1 MDFNKVFHS
10 IKIIEYEGDMD
21 KVFETDRAFAVIK
34 ETTDES
40 LFNYVA
46 AKNVESEKGLIKD
59 FLTADK
65 FLKQHSKEPKLL
77 VPYYDNSQT
86 IVNNLVAK
94 DFLSVDYFENVLL
107 FTDNSFLEKEFDI
120 DKNIKFEVAN
130 NPQKYALAVYDNF
143 NSLVTEDDLYGGLEE
158 EYIPGIIQAFN
169 NTPEV
174 THLHFQAVDNDKII
188 STMSI
193 AIDNKN
199 KIAGLANASTHGDY
213 RGKRIS
219 SKLIQIAI
227 DEVKKLGAEEVFFYT
242 EAGNSSEKAY
252 LKSGFE
258 IKFKL
263 AMLHPNYEKINK
275 HFATNNKSASNT
287 SEMER

>member
-1 MDFNKVFHS
+1 MNFNKVFHS
-10 IKIIEYEGDMD
+10 IKMIEHEGDID
-21 KVFETDRAFAVIK
+21 KVFETDSAFAVVK
-34 ETTDES
+34 ETTNDT

-46 AKNVESEKGLIKD
+46 CKQVESERQVIAA

-65 FLKQHSKEPKLL
+65 KLKEFNKQPMLL
-77 VPYYDNSQT
+77 APYYDDSKKIIDG
-86 IVNNLVAK
+86 IVQKKMFDVE
-94 DFLSVDYFENVLL
+94 YFENVLI
-107 FTDNSFLEKEFDI
+107 FTDKNFLNKKFDMNPEI
-120 DKNIKFEVAN
+120 IFEEARDA
-130 NPQKYALAVYDNF
+130 QKYAQAVCDNF

-158 EYIPGIIQAFN
+158 EYIPGMIESFN
-169 NTPEV
+169 NTMEA
-174 THLHFQAVDNDKII
+174 THMHFQAVHNNKII

-193 AIDNKN
+193 TIDNKN

-227 DEVKKLGAEEVFFYT
+227 ENAYNYGAEEVFFYT

-263 AMLHPNYEKINK
+263 AMLKPNYKKINDYV
-275 HFATNNKSASNT
+275 KSNHLFDGC
-287 SEMER
+287 EL